1 MLGVDCWRLRHG
13 TWLKATANSLYT
25 NYHYY
30 YYYYYYYCYCF
41 QWMPH
46 TVIEEDKNQGKD
58 VRKKRCNLGL
68 TIKPL
73 SPDVSK

>member
-1 MLGVDCWRLRHG
+1 
-13 TWLKATANSLYT
+13 
-25 NYHYY
+25 
-30 YYYYYYYCYCF
+30 
-41 QWMPH
+41 MPH

-73 SPDVSK
+73 SPDVSKWFTAGFKNCKCIQSTHSINPGHT